1 MRCCTI
7 LLQKSWLLLSLDHN
21 VALDISLQN
30 NSYLYEKVILSCSLY
45 DASKVLMVGSFD
57 DQHSGSSEDSHRKS
71 EGRLIYY
78 NVVDDDG
85 NINEAKEASFV
96 FKGHGLEGLSQ
107 RLEEETGVED
117 IIICSRNIVNG
128 KLYPLRLALPPNNA
142 TMHVVVV
149 PPTSTGSYIQFNS
162 YVITAG
168 IIYYA

>member
-1 MRCCTI
+1 
-7 LLQKSWLLLSLDHN
+7 
-21 VALDISLQN
+21 
-30 NSYLYEKVILSCSLY
+30 
-45 DASKVLMVGSFD
+45 MVGSFD

-149 PPTSTGSYIQFNS
+149 PPTSTGSYI
-162 YVITAG
+162 
-168 IIYYA
+168 